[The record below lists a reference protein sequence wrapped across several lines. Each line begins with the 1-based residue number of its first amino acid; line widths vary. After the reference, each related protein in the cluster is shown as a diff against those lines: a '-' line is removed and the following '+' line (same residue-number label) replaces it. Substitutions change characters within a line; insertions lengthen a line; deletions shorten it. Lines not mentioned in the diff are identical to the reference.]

1 MEKPNLYL
9 LTLSFLIFTSV
20 VAMSALGQSTLD
32 VYISL
37 FVISYFAT
45 SAIFSPRKITF
56 DLLGLSLFIVFAIIV
71 ALRVMSI
78 LGI

>member
-56 DLLGLSLFIVFAIIV
+56 DFLGLALFIVFAIIV